1 MIRQSTEKSLSQSTS
16 SFLCAFSECRS
27 PAFSDR
33 SPSCTT
39 IFKARRSRR
48 NRPTFRFPDS
58 GRERAWKPENDLPP
72 FSPLSS
78 GFFHTVE
85 NAWRE
90 SSRFHEKTRKFSASL
105 RLCGRTARGCWYR
118 KRQEKQAIFAQ
129 RRRGAEKSLLNPAAK
144 QEFRS
149 ISGGVRKS
157 DLSLRVHRCE
167 SVVQCSWVAACR
179 AVCSVPL

>member
-1 MIRQSTEKSLSQSTS
+1 MRIILSRLSYYYPSTS

-48 NRPTFRFPDS
+48 NRPAFRFPDS

-90 SSRFHEKTRKFSASL
+90 SSRFHGKTRKFSASL
-105 RLCGRTARGCWYR
+105 RLCGRTARGCWDR
-118 KRQEKQAIFAQ
+118 KEQEKQAVFAQ
-129 RRRGAEKSLLNPAAK
+129 RRGEVFVEPCGETGIPIHFRRGQKIGP
-144 QEFRS
+144 FPP
-149 ISGGVRKS
+149 
-157 DLSLRVHRCE
+157 CP
-167 SVVQCSWVAACR
+167 SV
-179 AVCSVPL
+179 